1 MAWKEVRLEAGRPA
15 IKKGWW
21 LQQCG
26 WRQIAAFQKNL
37 GHKTDKAWYRWWESQ
52 NHYHPGF
59 WLTYSISFWGML
71 ENLKKKKKKVQFC
84 VHAQPLP
91 LCPNLWDSTDSC
103 PPGCSAHGI
112 LQTKILEWVT
122 MASSRGSSPPR
133 DRTWVSCPAGEFFT
147 TKRPGKPKFSSTH
160 IKFEK
165 LMGHPIK
172 DI

>member
-15 IKKGWW
+15 IKRGWW

-71 ENLKKKKKKVQFC
+71 ENLKKKKKRRSSVLCACSATSVMSESLRLHRQ
-84 VHAQPLP
+84 LP
-91 LCPNLWDSTDSC
+91 TRLLCPWDSPDKNT
-103 PPGCSAHGI
+103 GVGNHGLLQGIFPTQGSNLGLLPCRWI
-112 LQTKILEWVT
+112 LY
-122 MASSRGSSPPR
+122 
-133 DRTWVSCPAGEFFT
+133 
-147 TKRPGKPKFSSTH
+147 H
-160 IKFEK
+160 
-165 LMGHPIK
+165 
-172 DI
+172 